1 MLKFVILQSI
11 WRSTGVLGD
20 CTGLL
25 GVGGVMNVGE
35 AGVFGIPSNCRA
47 GGVGQLG
54 FGVLESVG
62 RSLMCSDYL
71 SVPLMSLSL
80 LANSL
85 FSLVSIQTSDGEFL
99 QV

>member
-1 MLKFVILQSI
+1 
-11 WRSTGVLGD
+11 
-20 CTGLL
+20 
-25 GVGGVMNVGE
+25 MNVGE

>member
-25 GVGGVMNVGE
+25 GGVMNVGE

-62 RSLMCSDYL
+62 DVFRL
-71 SVPLMSLSL
+71 P
-80 LANSL
+80 
-85 FSLVSIQTSDGEFL
+85 FSSSHEPFPPC
-99 QV
+99 